1 MSPARRVL
9 ALGLALAVAVG
20 LLASFGTGAEHAA
33 LRFTGALALAALV
46 LTLLATPIGH
56 LVGGERGLALRGA
69 RRGLGIGSAV
79 AALAHASLALAAYL
93 PSWSFAPIAR
103 LPWMRHGA
111 LALALLL
118 PLLVTSFPA
127 LQRALR
133 VRAWSALHRLAYAAG
148 LLGCL
153 HSVEVP
159 YGNPTLGLASAAIL
173 GLSLLA
179 RPLLLLRRRR
189 SPDPE

>member
-1 MSPARRVL
+1 MLV
-9 ALGLALAVAVG
+9 LGLALAGAVG
-20 LLASFGTGAEHAA
+20 LVAAIGAPTGHGLAQLTGA
-33 LRFTGALALAALV
+33 GALAALV
-46 LTLLATPIGH
+46 LTLLATPVSR
-56 LVGGERGLALRGA
+56 LLAGKRRLAIRSA
-69 RRGLGIGSAV
+69 RRGMGIASAL

-93 PSWSFAPIAR
+93 PTWSFAPIAR

-118 PLLVTSFPA
+118 PLLATSFPA
-127 LQRALR
+127 LQRGLR

-148 LLGCL
+148 VLGCL

-159 YGNPTLGLASAAIL
+159 YGNPTLGGALAAIV

-179 RPLLLLRRRR
+179 RLLLGLPRRR